1 METGNKETR
10 KTTAPL
16 SLKKQMIIRIHQFLL
31 DEYKFIRLHNVDHC
45 TISPLACSMRR
56 TAHATGVTPSY
67 VSRLLAPYK
76 DALRSSSSQSR
87 FSKKEAKC
95 RKKYVRK
102 PNDKEKR
109 KRNIIKNK
117 AILDSSEEEKAINK
131 AHSDIFFTIKQE
143 PLDNEQETS
152 GVEQVIPSIEQE
164 ILDIKQETLHIEEDI
179 SDIEQETPGIKQE
192 VPSVE
197 QEILDIKQET
207 LDIEEDVSDLEQE
220 TPGFKQEILDI
231 KQEILDIK
239 QETLDKEDI
248 LDVEQKTQNVQKEI
262 QDIKQKTN
270 DKEGKICEE
279 IDFEKEINTFCFVKM

>member
-1 METGNKETR
+1 
-10 KTTAPL
+10 
-16 SLKKQMIIRIHQFLL
+16 MIIRIHQFLL

-179 SDIEQETPGIKQE
+179 SDIEQEALDIEEDMSDLEQETPGIKQE